1 MAGSIESGRRRRAMT
16 DPTTLFFEE
25 LEARGHEPLLQKV
38 TATFRFDLANGKR
51 TTRWLVAVNKGDM
64 AVSHKNMKADCIV
77 RADKTLFDGIAS
89 GEVNPVAAVL
99 RGSMGLEG
107 DRELLVL
114 FQRLF
119 PGPPRR
125 TA

>member
-1 MAGSIESGRRRRAMT
+1 MT

-25 LEARGHEPLLQKV
+25 LEARGHEPRLEKL
-38 TATFRFDLANGKR
+38 TATFRFDVMNGKR
-51 TTRWLVAVNKGDM
+51 ITRWHVAVKKGDI
-64 AVSHKNMKADCIV
+64 AVSHKNTRADCIV
-77 RADKTLFDGIAS
+77 RVDKTVFDGIAS

-99 RGSMGLEG
+99 RGSMGMEG

-125 TA
+125 SK

>member
-1 MAGSIESGRRRRAMT
+1 MT
-16 DPTTLFFEE
+16 DATTLFFEE
-25 LEARGHEPLLQKV
+25 LEARGHEPRLQKV
-38 TATFRFDLANGKR
+38 TGTFRFDLTNGKR
-51 TTRWLVAVNKGDM
+51 TARWLVSINKGDI
-64 AVSHKNMKADCIV
+64 AVSHKNARADCV
-77 RADKTLFDGIAS
+77 MRAEKTVFDGIAS

-99 RGSMGLEG
+99 RGSLGVEG

-125 TA
+125 SA